1 MSVKY
6 AMCVSCGNT
15 HEGDPVYVCPECG
28 HRFCESCRSFKC
40 LGFTTMCPIC
50 ETENPKQIGEIGN
63 PNR

>member
-28 HRFCESCRSFKC
+28 HRFCYNCKDTKIFQYI
-40 LGFTTMCPIC
+40 CPIC
-50 ETENPKQIGEIGN
+50 GHEYPKQIGEIGD